1 MSLSF
6 TNTELPTVAADNG
19 ARRKALSFS
28 VEGLTAREE
37 LLFKGFV
44 RLLDHLTEHEWH
56 PHEPST
62 LHRVDL
68 LVAGEHVTPTQ
79 FVQADATPQPLLQLG
94 THNLTNSLL
103 FLSWPLKPKE
113 LENQLNSL
121 GRLICG
127 DVALPQGIADTEVSE
142 LLDTTPAALYAESAP
157 TKKPARC
164 YRLRKWPKPILLTEP
179 GRMRLATLITGR
191 AMSLEEL
198 VFRTALPKA
207 VCERFVA
214 DMETA
219 GLILHPDAEAS
230 QAPVWVAPP
239 PRKPRP
245 HPLLERQF
253 GLAAVKPEA
262 QIGLFARIRSRLGIK
277 NFTPG

>member
-6 TNTELPTVAADNG
+6 KNTELPTVVEDNTV
-19 ARRKALSFS
+19 RRRALSFS

-37 LLFKGFV
+37 LLFKGFI

-56 PHEPST
+56 PHEPSV

-68 LVAGEHVTPTQ
+68 LVASEHVMPTQ
-79 FVQADATPQPLLQLG
+79 FLPAGAAPQPLLQLG
-94 THNLTNSLL
+94 KHNLHNSSL

-127 DVALPQGIADTEVSE
+127 DVAPPQGWPDAEAGK
-142 LLDTTPAALYAESAP
+142 LANTTPAALFVEPAP
-157 TKKPARC
+157 AKEAARC
-164 YRLRKWPKPILLTEP
+164 YRLSKWPKPMLLSEP

-198 VFRTALPKA
+198 VFRTALPTL

-214 DMETA
+214 DMQTA
-219 GLILHPDAEAS
+219 GLILPPDSEAS

-245 HPLLERQF
+245 HPLLERQA
-253 GLAAVKPEA
+253 GPVAAKQEVQA
-262 QIGLFARIRSRLGIK
+262 GLFARIRSRLGIK
-277 NFTPG
+277 NLTPS